1 MHLRRTTLT
10 LGLAVAAT
18 LALGACGGGSNASTG
33 TPSDGGKIPVVAS
46 TNVYGSIAEAIGGD
60 AVQVHSIIDRA
71 DADPHSYEA
80 TAQDKL
86 AVSKAAVG
94 IENGGGYDDF
104 FGQLA
109 SGILDPAKVVT
120 VTGLSGLD
128 TGADFNEHVWYS
140 LPTMDRLADELA
152 KRFTAVDPA
161 NASAFAA
168 NAATFK
174 QGVGGV
180 EDKLSALKAA
190 YPGSTA
196 AITEPVPLYLLQEA
210 GLVNK
215 TPAEF
220 STAIE
225 NGSDV
230 PTTVLR
236 DTVALMK
243 SGTVDLLAYN
253 AQTEGPQTLEVKKA
267 AQAAGVP
274 VVDFAETLP
283 AGDSYLG
290 WMGTNTANLAKAL
303 EQTKAT
309 AK

>member
-1 MHLRRTTLT
+1 MQLRRTTLT
-10 LGLAVAAT
+10 LALAVAAS
-18 LALGACGGGSNASTG
+18 LLLGACGGGSSAATDKQAGGG
-33 TPSDGGKIPVVAS
+33 TIAVVAS
-46 TNVYGSIAEAIGGD
+46 TNVYGSIAEAVGAD
-60 AVQVHSIIDRA
+60 RVSVHSIIARA

-104 FGQLA
+104 FSRLA
-109 SGILDPAKVVT
+109 SGVLDPAKVVNASQ
-120 VTGLSGLD
+120 LSGLD
-128 TGADFNEHVWYS
+128 KGADFNEHVWYS
-140 LPTMDRLADELA
+140 LPAVSTLADELA
-152 KRFTAVDPA
+152 RRFAALEPA
-161 NASAFAA
+161 HARTFTA
-168 NAATFK
+168 NAAAFK
-174 QGVGGV
+174 EGLKGL
-180 EDKLSALKAA
+180 EAKLSAVKSAH
-190 YPGSTA
+190 PGATA
-196 AITEPVPLYLLQEA
+196 AITEPVPLYLLAEA

-215 TPAEF
+215 TPAAF

-230 PTTVLR
+230 PTAVLR
-236 DTVALMK
+236 DTVALMS

-253 AQTEGPQTLEVKKA
+253 EQTEGPQTLEVKKA

-283 AGDSYLG
+283 AGDSYLA
-290 WMGTNTANLAKAL
+290 WMGANTANIARAL
-303 EQTKAT
+303 THSKAT